1 MYRLL
6 VLVPIL
12 AALVATCLFLLQG
25 GFGGGHGRL
34 DLPIALLGFPA
45 VLFIEKMPHPAAVE
59 RHDLALIIWWPA
71 ALNVVIWAI
80 GITLVRWLIAVRGG
94 GA

>member
-1 MYRLL
+1 M
-6 VLVPIL
+6 
-12 AALVATCLFLLQG
+12 
-25 GFGGGHGRL
+25 
-34 DLPIALLGFPA
+34 
-45 VLFIEKMPHPAAVE
+45 LFIEKMPHPAAVE